1 MHLSLLFFCKIS
13 YLNYLL
19 SLQLVLERRGF
30 MTIYCASCLLS
41 RFLQNFNFW
50 IGTCYTP
57 VSMIKLKQRIS
68 IYKAI
73 SLIHIY
79 FKDTIDKQLN
89 FTKISTK
96 PRKATG
102 QK

>member
-1 MHLSLLFFCKIS
+1 
-13 YLNYLL
+13 
-19 SLQLVLERRGF
+19 
-30 MTIYCASCLLS
+30 
-41 RFLQNFNFW
+41 
-50 IGTCYTP
+50 
-57 VSMIKLKQRIS
+57 MIKLKQRIS

>member
-1 MHLSLLFFCKIS
+1 
-13 YLNYLL
+13 
-19 SLQLVLERRGF
+19 

-73 SLIHIY
+73 SLIYIY
-79 FKDTIDKQLN
+79 FKHTIDKQLN
-89 FTKISTK
+89 FTKRSTK
-96 PRKATG
+96 ESDRTKVDQRTRTSFCFLG
-102 QK
+102 I